1 MIMVVASILT
11 ALTLCLTLLCLATS
25 FVCFLVGRPRIA
37 MFFFFLAL
45 DFFRRFAFFLSQLA
59 SITPTASYSYNALS
73 SDWGYVVI
81 WGGALLCLAWSWWD
95 FWHNL
100 GGIRGARAYTR
111 KLRAQRKIVKAQ
123 IEKEVGGGDYPL

>member
-1 MIMVVASILT
+1 MLIAGILT
-11 ALTLCLTLLCLATS
+11 ALTLCLTLLCLASS

-37 MFFFFLAL
+37 MFFFCLAL

-73 SDWGYVVI
+73 SDWGYVAI
-81 WGGALLCLAWSWWD
+81 WGGALFFFGWSWWD

-100 GGIRGARAYTR
+100 GGIKGAKAYTQ
-111 KLRAQRKIVKAQ
+111 KLRAQRKIIKEQ
-123 IEKEVGGGDYPL
+123 FEKEGEGGTN